1 MEENYWK
8 WSSIFL
14 PSRPNKSV
22 MQGTSY
28 TERERF
34 ISAFLSKN
42 AKVRGLKFIII
53 NIIIIIFN
61 KIIDHQKWSLLKSCK
76 TYAQK
81 QKTALW

>member
-1 MEENYWK
+1 
-8 WSSIFL
+8 
-14 PSRPNKSV
+14 

-34 ISAFLSKN
+34 ISAFLSNN

-61 KIIDHQKWSLLKSCK
+61 KIINNQ
-76 TYAQK
+76 
-81 QKTALW
+81 

>member
-1 MEENYWK
+1 
-8 WSSIFL
+8 
-14 PSRPNKSV
+14 

-42 AKVRGLKFIII
+42 AKVRSLKFIII

-61 KIIDHQKWSLLKSCK
+61 KIIDHQK
-76 TYAQK
+76 
-81 QKTALW
+81 